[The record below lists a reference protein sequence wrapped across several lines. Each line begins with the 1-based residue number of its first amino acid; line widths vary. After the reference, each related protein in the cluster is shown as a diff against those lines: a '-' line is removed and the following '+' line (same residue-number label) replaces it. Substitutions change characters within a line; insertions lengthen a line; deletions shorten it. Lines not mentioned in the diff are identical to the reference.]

1 MGAQYVGAYRGLTS
15 GVRARERAKTGVKTG
30 VTRAIGQKPLGWA
43 EFWYKQVLSWR
54 SVLCESINQSTEGE
68 SHAHKESIISA
79 PLKKGF
85 ARTVLNF
92 NTVQRSHKNQSIH

>member
-1 MGAQYVGAYRGLTS
+1 MYPYHILRLARLYYPKVFSLIAPLT
-15 GVRARERAKTGVKTG
+15 
-30 VTRAIGQKPLGWA
+30 
-43 EFWYKQVLSWR
+43 VLSWR

-79 PLKKGF
+79 PLRNGF